1 MTATTSR
8 IYEKKFL
15 AVWATP
21 IPDRVKALFT
31 EVFINVSE
39 LVKYVS
45 KDITKTDIFHL
56 VIPLNCLMDLLND
69 PIYKFPQVVHIDVI
83 YDGIYDL
90 KKIQRRFNF
99 EPEKIKFH
107 TINELLRQLEKVEL
121 DRTLVSSGPIDRS
134 TIDAIISIIEDR
146 VRAKQQATFNRL
158 SSFLKQCAST
168 SLHGLPAKNINDIA
182 PYFICSSCKFIYL
195 QLYLLECG
203 HQQCKVCVNIRKSCA
218 ICFKAVLRDKVLLVR
233 SSQMKMQNLSIHCS
247 NCEWTGS
254 LKDYQRHFKH
264 DHYKLITGFIDNQEI
279 NENISSLNSDVSVMS
294 LNGICIWEIPDI
306 NDMRNNS
313 ASDEQKSIYSS
324 SFYSFSNGYRICLR
338 LFLNGDAKAKGTHMS
353 LFFVLMQGN
362 YDDVLRWPF
371 EFKITFTL
379 LNHLSPNNNQSKFF
393 WPDTKSIAFQC
404 PISNMNIAYG
414 FSKFFPL
421 DLFEQNENHYVKDD
435 RILIQVEIDVLAERP
450 TLPLISGA
458 GELVNE
464 EELVDT
470 TYDNLP
476 RLLCTSDI

>member
-8 IYEKKFL
+8 IYKKKFL

-31 EVFINVSE
+31 EIFINVSE

-83 YDGIYDL
+83 YDGINDL

-158 SSFLKQCAST
+158 SSFLKQCAFT

-195 QLYLLECG
+195 QLYQLECG
-203 HQQCKVCVNIRKSCA
+203 HQQCK
-218 ICFKAVLRDKVLLVR
+218 
-233 SSQMKMQNLSIHCS
+233 
-247 NCEWTGS
+247 
-254 LKDYQRHFKH
+254 RHFKH

-306 NDMRNNS
+306 TDMRNNS

-353 LFFVLMQGN
+353 LFFILMRGN

-404 PISNMNIAYG
+404 PRSNMNIAYG

-435 RILIQVEIDVLAERP
+435 RMSIKIEVDFLAERP

-458 GELVNE
+458 GGLVNE

>member
-203 HQQCKVCVNIRKSCA
+203 HQQCKVCVNIRKSNISCA
-218 ICFKAVLRDKVLLVR
+218 ICFKAVLRDK
-233 SSQMKMQNLSIHCS
+233 I
-247 NCEWTGS
+247 
-254 LKDYQRHFKH
+254 HFKH

-306 NDMRNNS
+306 TDMRNNS

-353 LFFVLMQGN
+353 LFFILMRGN

-371 EFKITFTL
+371 EFKVTFIL

-404 PISNMNIAYG
+404 PRSNMNIAYG

-435 RILIQVEIDVLAERP
+435 RMSIKIEVDFLAERP